1 MVGYADAIIQRQD
14 RYDILKKVESFQV
27 ESASRNALGELMDHF
42 KQVDSAN
49 KSLIHNAKEQ
59 AQKIESK
66 QNVDHLLIGKLQKA
80 VAEIG
85 PLNKRM
91 LKAQQEAD
99 TVKMTQD

>member
-59 AQKIESK
+59 S
-66 QNVDHLLIGKLQKA
+66 
-80 VAEIG
+80 
-85 PLNKRM
+85 
-91 LKAQQEAD
+91 
-99 TVKMTQD
+99 

>member
-59 AQKIESK
+59 AQKTESK